1 MLVPMCASA
10 SFTSP
15 FTRVCWQEKRV
26 ALIPLLF
33 KSPHQETEKP
43 LEVLSECLTSSV
55 ETPPFLEMFQEQ
67 TNSSLLYTLI
77 AYSFCV

>member
-1 MLVPMCASA
+1 MLVPVCASV

-15 FTRVCWQEKRV
+15 FTGVCWQEKRV

-33 KSPHQETEKP
+33 KSPQQETEKP

-55 ETPPFLEMFQEQ
+55 ETPPFLELFREQ
-67 TNSSLLYTLI
+67 PNSSLLYTLI
-77 AYSFCV
+77 ADSFCV